1 MSEARTMDAIHRGLL
16 KKFHTLCGLR
26 GLSADEKRAIVAS
39 YGVESSRDIDTHD
52 LVDLCAKLSAE
63 VDGGRSAE
71 LDKLRKRAMASI
83 GCYLRLA
90 GYSGGVDLIKGVACR
105 ATGYAS
111 FNKIPVERLRNLVHA
126 FNNKVKDM
134 KGADASVR
142 DAVASVRFSLPMT
155 VGEA

>member
-1 MSEARTMDAIHRGLL
+1 MSETRTMDVIHRGLL
-16 KKFHTLCGLR
+16 KKFHTLCSLR
-26 GLSADEKRAIVAS
+26 GMSAEEKRAVVAS

-83 GCYLRLA
+83 GGYLRLA
-90 GYSGGVDLIKGVACR
+90 GYSSSVGSIKGVACR
-105 ATGYAS
+105 ATGYVS
-111 FNKIPVERLRNLVHA
+111 FNKIPAERLRNLIYA

-142 DAVASVRFSLPMT
+142 GTVSPVCFSMPVT